1 MPEEQADEER
11 GAAEVVDLVPQ
22 ARGAPG
28 SSGGRDVVRDYL
40 SEIPPQADLYG
51 MVRHRE
57 LPSSGPRAVL
67 DVLDRLWQV
76 QLLRE
81 EVAQLKVR
89 DEELSRRL
97 ERGVAWFCG
106 ALGCAVAVVLV
117 ALDLAALESRVAA
130 LEDYG

>member
-1 MPEEQADEER
+1 MPEEADEESPR

-57 LPSSGPRAVL
+57 LPSSGFVPS
-67 DVLDRLWQV
+67 
-76 QLLRE
+76 
-81 EVAQLKVR
+81 
-89 DEELSRRL
+89 LSH
-97 ERGVAWFCG
+97 A
-106 ALGCAVAVVLV
+106 
-117 ALDLAALESRVAA
+117 
-130 LEDYG
+130 

>member
-1 MPEEQADEER
+1 MRPA
-11 GAAEVVDLVPQ
+11 LC
-22 ARGAPG
+22 
-28 SSGGRDVVRDYL
+28 L
-40 SEIPPQADLYG
+40 
-51 MVRHRE
+51 
-57 LPSSGPRAVL
+57 
-67 DVLDRLWQV
+67 QV

>member
-1 MPEEQADEER
+1 M
-11 GAAEVVDLVPQ
+11 
-22 ARGAPG
+22 
-28 SSGGRDVVRDYL
+28 RDYL

-51 MVRHRE
+51 MVKHRE